1 MNGTTFHLYYY
12 TPNVHWGH
20 FLTPCRV
27 WKWQL
32 CCSSK
37 IMVKEFFHYAQKNGK
52 HKNFRLTK
60 FGSWKTT
67 TFLLPEYEFFFKKY
81 NSISVMPFQC
91 WYQQNIPDINISFL
105 ILHNNSLYH
114 KFIRNL
120 NFDIRKWLYYI
131 KKSYWYKKF
140 CYQKFYFL
148 ISDIRKPFLIPPPQ
162 KKKISIV
169 IFDIRK

>member
-20 FLTPCRV
+20 FLNPRKV
-27 WKWQL
+27 WKWL
-32 CCSSK
+32 WLKKLYCGSK
-37 IMVKEFFHYAQKNGK
+37 IKVKDFFHYAQKNGK

-67 TFLLPEYEFFFKKY
+67 TFLLLENEFFFKKY

-114 KFIRNL
+114 KVIRNL

-131 KKSYWYKKF
+131 KKSYWYKK
-140 CYQKFYFL
+140 KFVIRNS
-148 ISDIRKPFLIPPPQ
+148 ISWY
-162 KKKISIV
+162 
-169 IFDIRK
+169 